1 MEFRRILVPHD
12 GSKSSDKAIDTA
24 IEFAKMSKNSHIIL
38 LHVIPEMQIPFIFE
52 RPIHSHKTGKT
63 TTTTEYWQELY
74 EEIKSSALKMLER
87 WKLKCGTEG
96 ISAET
101 SSIVGYP
108 SDVIIKHAEKN
119 DADLIIMGTTGLRG
133 ISKIK
138 ALGSVARHVSEEARC
153 PVLLIH

>member
-12 GSKSSDKAIDTA
+12 GSKPSDKAIDTA
-24 IEFAKMSKNSHIIL
+24 IEFAKMSKDSHIIL
-38 LHVIPEMQIPFIFE
+38 LQVIPEMQIPFVFE
-52 RPIHSHKTGKT
+52 RPIHSHKTGET

-101 SSIVGYP
+101 RSTVGYP
-108 SDVIIKHAEKN
+108 SDVTVAPFKRNCYDGSGKMAETPRRSETK
-119 DADLIIMGTTGLRG
+119 G
-133 ISKIK
+133 IQK
-138 ALGSVARHVSEEARC
+138 
-153 PVLLIH
+153 